1 MKPLL
6 TLLLFLIAP
15 PASAQAIDCNQPAHE
30 AVTWIDLPGQA
41 FQALPSA
48 DGCWIFVSLPV
59 GDSNADDAS
68 TARVGVFRRSA
79 GDISLV
85 RTVPVGGN
93 TTGMV
98 LTHDARLL
106 VVADGR
112 RVAFIDVARAT
123 SGDGNALLGY
133 WDDGT
138 PDAGRVYVN
147 VTADDN
153 YLFVSNE
160 NARTISVLNLAKA
173 RASGFKSGALIGRI
187 PVGNGPVALTLSPDE
202 RYLYS
207 TMLNMPPG
215 ADWPAECSR
224 EWLREPAPPVA
235 QGALFVIDVARA
247 RTQPE
252 KSVVARV
259 PAGCTPVR
267 VALSPKGNVAYVSVR
282 GANTLLA
289 FDTSKLVSDPTRALL
304 GRVPTGPNPIGVAVV
319 DGGQRVI
326 VTNSNR
332 FGAAADEAQ
341 SLLVVDAAKV
351 SGGKA
356 AVLGSIPAG
365 ALPREMRVTADGR
378 TLLVVNT
385 LSRKLQ
391 VIDIARMSYR

>member
-1 MKPLL
+1 MK
-6 TLLLFLIAP
+6 TLLGLLLLLMAL
-15 PASAQAIDCNQPAHE
+15 PAGAQSNACNQAASDP
-30 AVTWIDLPGQA
+30 VMWVDLPGQA

-59 GDSNADDAS
+59 GDGKADDSSA
-68 TARVGVFRRSA
+68 ARVGVFSRAA
-79 GDISLV
+79 GQVSLV

-98 LTHDARLL
+98 LTHDGRLL
-106 VVADGR
+106 IVADGR
-112 RVAFIDVARAT
+112 RIAFLDVARAT
-123 SGDGNALLGY
+123 SGDGNAVLAY
-133 WDDGT
+133 WNDGT

-147 VTADDN
+147 VTSDDGH
-153 YLFVSNE
+153 LFVSDE
-160 NARTISVLNLAKA
+160 NARTISVLNLAKL
-173 RASGFKSGALIGRI
+173 RASGFKGDALIGRI

-207 TMLNMPPG
+207 TMLNMPTA
-215 ADWPAECSR
+215 ADWPADCSR
-224 EWLREPAPPVA
+224 EWLRDGSPPVA

-247 RTQPE
+247 KVQPE

-267 VALSPKGNVAYVSVR
+267 VVLSPKGDVAYVSVR
-282 GANTLLA
+282 GGNALLA
-289 FDTSKLVSDPTRALL
+289 FDTSKLVGDPAHALL

-319 DGGQRVI
+319 DAGRKLI

-332 FGAAADEAQ
+332 FGAGAQDAQ
-341 SLLVVDAAKV
+341 SLLVLDAAKV
-351 SGGKA
+351 SGGKS